1 MAHPGHRLHVWPW
14 LRLPGRLVLP
24 NWLAIT
30 IGRDVLAWR
39 PLDERE
45 LRHEL
50 AHVEQWRRHG
60 WSLPVRYALASW
72 RAWRAG
78 SGWYRGNAFEVEA
91 RAAER
96 SAKDETQA

>member
-1 MAHPGHRLHVWPW
+1 VWPW
-14 LRLPGRLVLP
+14 LRRPGRLLLR

-39 PLDERE
+39 ELSQRE

-60 WSLPVRYALASW
+60 WWLALRYALASW

-78 SGWYRGNAFEVEA
+78 KGWYDGNAFELEA
-91 RAAER
+91 RAAET
-96 SAKDETQA
+96 SAQDEAQA

>member
-1 MAHPGHRLHVWPW
+1 MWPW
-14 LRLPGRLVLP
+14 LRRPGRLLLR

-39 PLDERE
+39 ELSQRE

-60 WSLPVRYALASW
+60 WWLALRYALASW

-78 SGWYRGNAFEVEA
+78 KGWYDGNAFELEA
-91 RAAER
+91 RAAET
-96 SAKDETQA
+96 SAQDEAQA